1 MKTPEGAVPDS
12 VSIQM
17 SFIKDGKNVQFD
29 INQFPTDFDS
39 TYVYQ
44 DRKEVLILKGNGKV
58 AKIVD
63 FSLFT
68 MNNVDTT
75 EALFNSTKP
84 YVLLFSGNIDASI
97 PWKSL
102 ITKIKEKHQQ
112 VYLVTADKANAA
124 QLNLDIPVLIGDMT
138 MIKTAARVWP
148 TVAIMNGSSIMEKQ
162 SYIDFIK
169 K

>member
-17 SFIKDGKNVQFD
+17 SFLKNGKTFQFD

-44 DRKEVLILKGNGKV
+44 DRKEVLIQKGNGLV

-68 MNNVDTT
+68 LNNVDTT
-75 EALFNSTKP
+75 EALFNTNNP
-84 YVLLFSGNIDASI
+84 YVLIFAGNIDSSV
-97 PWKSL
+97 PWEML
-102 ITKIKEKHQQ
+102 ISTIQQKNQQ
-112 VYLVTADKANAA
+112 VYLITADKANAL
-124 QLNLDIPVLIGDMT
+124 QLNLNIPILIGDMT

-148 TVAIMNGSSIMEKQ
+148 TVVIMNGSRIMEKQ
-162 SYIDFIK
+162 SYIDFLK